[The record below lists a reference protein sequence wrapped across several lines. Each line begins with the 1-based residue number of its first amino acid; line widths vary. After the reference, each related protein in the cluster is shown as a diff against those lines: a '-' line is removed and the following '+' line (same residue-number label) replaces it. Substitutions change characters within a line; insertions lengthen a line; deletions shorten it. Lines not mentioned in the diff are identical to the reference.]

1 MLTKTRIHSI
11 IAGIFLLGGTVN
23 AQMSSTVFVSGTEG
37 CTSSISLS
45 NDSRD
50 MDVIV
55 KFSFDEGTNTISMSL
70 VSYRG
75 LFVFRE
81 SARYSK
87 IFRMGK
93 LDLSRLPY
101 ETGSS
106 AGSVFHST
114 RGFRSSL
121 RKPVA
126 SYVFNRWVDV
136 EGMQPVAGEFPLFS
150 DRLDQS
156 FVVNGSRVVVS
167 LTLRDIALVDPARK
181 EGHYNFVYDRDLS
194 KRFDIV
200 ILRDGCFGKEEEIKA
215 SEEAVGAIRAAYDSL
230 KVRFPGGLASSK
242 ESLDIFGKMKALL
255 GSRFVRKDA
264 ESACACI
271 SDNLAR
277 YNAYVDS
284 IATME
289 VKLPEAAPVSKP
301 KEASPGINPDSMLSR
316 ARKID
321 MAVSRWMAS
330 KDVAERKDIVKSCRG
345 LIAAGKEEIRV
356 KGVYTQAQKNARDAF
371 YNAEAHFNRTCK

>member
-1 MLTKTRIHSI
+1 MLIKTRIHTLV
-11 IAGIFLLGGTVN
+11 AGIFLLGCPLN

-37 CTSSISLS
+37 CTSSVSLS

-55 KFSFDEGTNTISMSL
+55 KFSFDEGSNTFSMSL

-81 SARYSK
+81 DARYSR
-87 IFRMGK
+87 IFRLGK
-93 LDLSRLPY
+93 LDVSRLPY

-114 RGFRSSL
+114 RSFRSSL
-121 RKPVA
+121 RKPVG

-136 EGMQPVAGEFPLFS
+136 EGMQPVAAELPLFS

-156 FVVNGSRVVVS
+156 FVVNGGRVVVS
-167 LTLRDIALVDPARK
+167 LTLHDIALVDPARK
-181 EGHYNFVYDRDLS
+181 EGHYNFVYDKDLS

-215 SEEAVGAIRAAYDSL
+215 SEEALATISASYDSL
-230 KVRFPGGLASSK
+230 RVRFPGGLASSK
-242 ESLDIFGKMKALL
+242 ESLEIFRQMKTLL
-255 GSRFVRKDA
+255 AGRFVRKDA
-264 ESACACI
+264 DSDCACI
-271 SDNLAR
+271 SDNIAR

-284 IATME
+284 IATMD
-289 VKLPEAAPVSKP
+289 VKLPEAAPVAKP
-301 KEASPGINPDSMLSR
+301 KEASPGINSDSMLSR

-330 KDVAERKDIVKSCRG
+330 KDAAERKDIVKSCRG
-345 LIAAGKEEIRV
+345 MIAAGKEEIRV